1 VEKRS
6 RATSAAT
13 RTSMQGNKARDTAP
27 ELAVR
32 RLLHS
37 MGLRYRVNKRPI
49 PTLQRTADILFTR
62 AKLAVF
68 IDGCYW
74 HGCPE
79 DYTAPKANAS
89 FWKEKVE
96 RNRERDA
103 ETNAVLAE
111 HGWKVMRFWT
121 HESPDSV
128 ATEIAAA
135 LEVRASK
142 VHSEGFRRGS
152 RSAPTAGHTPPNRVR
167 AGRTHSGAGGARTR
181 DPGIMRRSFQVS
193 PRAASG
199 RDGGVR
205 AGQKHVLSAW
215 SSAACRRVRSRLH
228 RSLEVLLEV
237 RRPRTLS
244 YSLSSILF
252 LAYTTAWLGTSE
264 CSMRSRPGC

>member
-1 VEKRS
+1 
-6 RATSAAT
+6 
-13 RTSMQGNKARDTAP
+13 MQGNKARDTAP

-49 PTLQRTADILFTR
+49 PTLRRTADILFTR

-135 LEVRASK
+135 LESGPRRST
-142 VHSEGFRRGS
+142 RRGFGGD
-152 RSAPTAGHTPPNRVR
+152 RGLHLQQATHRPTAFAQVERGVP
-167 AGRTHSGAGGARTR
+167 HSGAGGARTR

-205 AGQKHVLSAW
+205 AGH
-215 SSAACRRVRSRLH
+215 
-228 RSLEVLLEV
+228 
-237 RRPRTLS
+237 P
-244 YSLSSILF
+244 
-252 LAYTTAWLGTSE
+252 
-264 CSMRSRPGC
+264 